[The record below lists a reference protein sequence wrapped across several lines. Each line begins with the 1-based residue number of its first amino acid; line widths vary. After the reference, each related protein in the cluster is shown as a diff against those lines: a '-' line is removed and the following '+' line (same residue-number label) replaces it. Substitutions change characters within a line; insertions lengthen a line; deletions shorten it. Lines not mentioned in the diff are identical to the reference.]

1 MPAGKATAAWKKTQT
16 VIIQKMCMLFQWC
29 AVCSVSSADAN
40 AYSAEEMPIMPIQGR
55 ITIHLRLRPMM
66 SMSVSPTR

>member
-1 MPAGKATAAWKKTQT
+1 
-16 VIIQKMCMLFQWC
+16 MLPLDQWW
-29 AVCSVSSADAN
+29 ASCSVSSADAN

-66 SMSVSPTR
+66 SMSDSPTR

>member
-1 MPAGKATAAWKKTQT
+1 
-16 VIIQKMCMLFQWC
+16 MLPLDQWW
-29 AVCSVSSADAN
+29 ASWSVFSADAN
-40 AYSAEEMPIMPIQGR
+40 AYSAEEMPIMPTQGR